1 MLNRES
7 LDLGS
12 LQNPA
17 FWHDFHAKVQD
28 RMKTLVDLLNHLSE
42 NARPEPF
49 VFDSEVSLRDLVSGA
64 SQQLSAPL
72 LQKRIQLVN
81 LIPDDLPKLRVDLP
95 KAQKLFELILRDE
108 LANLQDNATVRF
120 EASLAPTGD
129 RLRLRIEDNGPGLPE
144 ESLKALFDPFASR
157 GAISDEFGINLM
169 GCYFIVHHHGGTISV
184 EPGAENGLV
193 FHIELP
199 LRPDTGPSNVDSED
213 FLVRVMTNERL
224 WERLLATA

>member
-1 MLNRES
+1 
-7 LDLGS
+7 
-12 LQNPA
+12 
-17 FWHDFHAKVQD
+17 
-28 RMKTLVDLLNHLSE
+28 
-42 NARPEPF
+42 

-199 LRPDTGPSNVDSED
+199 LRPDTGPSNVDSEE